1 MSLFQQPIR
10 WCGKANKGEM
20 RTILKYE
27 GVQDGVSHNLKNEFE
42 EVPSTSCV
50 PEIAGM
56 EEQEDLLDT
65 ESAQSNDKDGEE
77 DEVEKDADEGIP
89 QGSSAVE
96 LYLREIG
103 SVPLLTRE
111 GEVEVA
117 KQIEEGEIQVYESVL
132 SSTVALQYALELGD
146 KVANDELNVCHILLE
161 TVESDDSSSP
171 AAARDSEILHRKC
184 FLGKIA
190 KLRRLNRDIGAVQ
203 QKLRKRKLSLRRRAT
218 LEKEL
223 SSKRGRATQ
232 WLAALGLS
240 KIEIQ
245 RIAERL
251 KHSHFRLTEL
261 ERKIRGCR
269 KTEIRKG
276 ILSSIGSI
284 ENEMEVSKE
293 ALGVR
298 VGSILE
304 GERKADVAR
313 KMLTQA
319 NLRLVVSI
327 AKRYS
332 NSGLQFLD
340 LVQEGN
346 IGLMRAVEKFDYRL
360 GYRFSTYA
368 NWWIR
373 QAIRRDIFNSG
384 RTIRTPVHIIEERT
398 KLIRTFRDLIDRLG
412 REPLPEEIAKEMGLP
427 LKEIRRVM
435 KLEAEPVSLDAPS
448 GENGEGL
455 LSDFVED
462 KQVLKPLERAME
474 ANLCVKI
481 KKALATLP
489 PRQEVVLRLRF
500 GIGMPHDHTLKELAE
515 RFSLTRERIRQIEE
529 KALRKLRFPVG
540 SLKRA
545 EKLGEAPRTRT
556 L

>member
-1 MSLFQQPIR
+1 M
-10 WCGKANKGEM
+10 
-20 RTILKYE
+20 
-27 GVQDGVSHNLKNEFE
+27 
-42 EVPSTSCV
+42 
-50 PEIAGM
+50 
-56 EEQEDLLDT
+56 DT
-65 ESAQSNDKDGEE
+65 ESAQSNDKGEG
-77 DEVEKDADEGIP
+77 EKDELEKEAEKGIP
-89 QGSSAVE
+89 AGSSAVE

-132 SSTVALQYALELGD
+132 SSTVALQYTLELGD

-161 TVESDDSSSP
+161 TAESDDSSSP
-171 AAARDSEILHRKC
+171 AAARDSELLHRRR

-190 KLRRLNRDIGAVQ
+190 KLRRLNRDIGAAQ
-203 QKLRKRKLSLRRRAT
+203 QELRKRRLSLRRRAK
-218 LEKEL
+218 LDNEL
-223 SSKRGRATQ
+223 SRKRGRATQ
-232 WLAALGLS
+232 WLVALGLS

-251 KHSHFRLTEL
+251 KDSHSRLTEL
-261 ERKIRGCR
+261 ERKVRGCR
-269 KTEIRKG
+269 KTKIRKG
-276 ILSSIGSI
+276 ILSSIGAI
-284 ENEMEVSKE
+284 ENEMGTSREE
-293 ALGVR
+293 LGVR
-298 VGSILE
+298 VNSILE
-304 GERKADVAR
+304 GERKADVA
-313 KMLTQA
+313 KKLMTQA

-398 KLIRTFRDLIDRLG
+398 KLIRTFRDLLDRLG

-448 GENGEGL
+448 SENGEGL

-462 KQVLKPLERAME
+462 KQVLKPLERAIE

-481 KKALATLP
+481 KMALATLP

-529 KALRKLRFPVG
+529 KALRKLRFPIG

>member
-1 MSLFQQPIR
+1 MSLFQQPG
-10 WCGKANKGEM
+10 GKANKGEM
-20 RTILKYE
+20 GTTLKYK
-27 GVQDGVSHNLKNEFE
+27 GVQDGDSHGLQNGLE
-42 EVPSTSCV
+42 EGPSNSYV
-50 PEIAGM
+50 PEIGGM

-65 ESAQSNDKDGEE
+65 ESVQSNDKGEGEE
-77 DEVEKDADEGIP
+77 DELEKDADEGIP
-89 QGSSAVE
+89 AGSSTVE

-171 AAARDSEILHRKC
+171 AAARDSEIIHRKG

-190 KLRRLNRDIGAVQ
+190 KLRRLNRDMGTVHQ
-203 QKLRKRKLSLRRRAT
+203 ELRKRRLSLRRRT
-218 LEKEL
+218 KLEKEL
-223 SSKRGRATQ
+223 SGKRGRATQ
-232 WLAALGLS
+232 WLTALGLS

-251 KHSHFRLTEL
+251 KDSHSRLTEL
-261 ERKIRGCR
+261 ERKIQNSCR
-269 KTEIRKG
+269 RTKIRKE
-276 ILSSIGSI
+276 ILLSIGAI
-284 ENEMEVSKE
+284 ENEMETSRE
-293 ALGVR
+293 ELGVR
-298 VGSILE
+298 VNSILE
-304 GERKADVAR
+304 GERKADEA
-313 KMLTQA
+313 KKWMTQA
-319 NLRLVVSI
+319 NLRMVVSI

-398 KLIRTFRDLIDRLG
+398 KLIRTFRDLLDRLG

-435 KLEAEPVSLDAPS
+435 KLEVEPVSLDAPS

-455 LSDFVED
+455 ISDFVED
-462 KQVLKPLERAME
+462 KQILKPLERAME

-489 PRQEVVLRLRF
+489 PRQEVILRLRF

-529 KALRKLRFPVG
+529 KALRKLRFPIG

-545 EKLGEAPRTRT
+545 EKPGEAPRTRT

>member
-1 MSLFQQPIR
+1 
-10 WCGKANKGEM
+10 M
-20 RTILKYE
+20 RTRHKYD
-27 GVQDGVSHNLKNEFE
+27 GAQNGVSQNMNNGLE
-42 EVPSTSCV
+42 EIPSTLGV
-50 PEIAGM
+50 VEIGEM
-56 EEQEDLLDT
+56 EEQEKLLDN
-65 ESAQSNDKDGEE
+65 ESAGSNGKSEGEE
-77 DEVEKDADEGIP
+77 DELEIEADEGIP
-89 QGSSAVE
+89 AGSSTVE

-117 KQIEEGEIQVYESVL
+117 KRIEEGEVQVYESVL
-132 SSTVALQYALELGD
+132 SSTVALQYALQLGD
-146 KVANDELNVCHILLE
+146 KVANDELNVCQILLE
-161 TVESDDSSSP
+161 TVEGDESSNP
-171 AAARDSEILHRKC
+171 AAARDSEIIHRKG
-184 FLGKIA
+184 FLGQIA

-203 QKLRKRKLSLRRRAT
+203 REMRKSRLSLRRSAK

-223 SSKRGRATQ
+223 SRKKGRATQ
-232 WLAALGLS
+232 WLTALGLS

-245 RIAERL
+245 RIAENL
-251 KHSHFRLTEL
+251 KASHSRLTEP
-261 ERKIRGCR
+261 ERKVRGGR
-269 KTEIRKG
+269 RTNIRKE
-276 ILSSIGSI
+276 ILSSVGAIA
-284 ENEMEVSKE
+284 NEMETSKE
-293 ALGVR
+293 ELGVR
-298 VGSILE
+298 VNSILE
-304 GERKADVAR
+304 GERKADVA
-313 KMLTQA
+313 KKQLTQA

-327 AKRYS
+327 AKRYA

-384 RTIRTPVHIIEERT
+384 RTIRIPVHIIEERT
-398 KLIRTFRDLIDRLG
+398 KLVRTFRDLIDRLG
-412 REPLPEEIAKEMGLP
+412 REPLPEEIAEEMGLP

-435 KLEAEPVSLDAPS
+435 KLEAEPVSLDAPT

-462 KQVLKPLERAME
+462 KQALKPLERAME
-474 ANLCVKI
+474 ANLGVKI

-500 GIGMPHDHTLKELAE
+500 GIGMPRDHTLKELAE

-529 KALRKLRFPVG
+529 KALRKLRFPMS

-545 EKLGEAPRTRT
+545 GKLGEAPRTRPV
-556 L
+556 

>member
-1 MSLFQQPIR
+1 MGI
-10 WCGKANKGEM
+10 
-20 RTILKYE
+20 TIKNE
-27 GVQDGVSHNLKNEFE
+27 GGQDGVSHGSGSGIE
-42 EVPSTSCV
+42 EVPSSLCAPDLAV
-50 PEIAGM
+50 M
-56 EEQEDLLDT
+56 EDQEDLLDVGP
-65 ESAQSNDKDGEE
+65 AQSNGKGESEE
-77 DEVEKDADEGIP
+77 DELEKDPDEGIP
-89 QGSSAVE
+89 PGSSTVE

-111 GEVEVA
+111 GEVAVA
-117 KQIEEGEIQVYESVL
+117 KQIEEGEIQIHTAVL
-132 SSTVALQYALELGD
+132 SSMVALQCALELGD
-146 KVANDELNVCHILLE
+146 KIANDELNVCHVLME
-161 TVESDDSSSP
+161 TADSDDSTS
-171 AAARDSEILHRKC
+171 AAYSGDHEISHRKR
-184 FLGKIA
+184 FLATIA
-190 KLRRLNRDIGAVQ
+190 KLRRLNRDIVAAQRESRRGRISV
-203 QKLRKRKLSLRRRAT
+203 RRRVQF
-218 LEKEL
+218 EKEL
-223 SSKRGRATQ
+223 TRKRARATQ
-232 WLAALGLS
+232 WIAALGLS

-251 KHSHFRLTEL
+251 KDYHYRLTEQ
-261 ERKIRGCR
+261 EK
-269 KTEIRKG
+269 KTQDCKKTSSRNE
-276 ILSSIGSI
+276 ILSTIGAI
-284 ENEMEVSKE
+284 EDQLKSSREELE
-293 ALGVR
+293 VR
-298 VGSILE
+298 VSTILE
-304 GERKADVAR
+304 GERKADAAKKR
-313 KMLTQA
+313 LTQA

-327 AKRYS
+327 AKRYA

-384 RTIRTPVHIIEERT
+384 RTIRIPVHVIEERT
-398 KLIRTFRDLIDRLG
+398 KLIRTFRSLIERLG
-412 REPLPEEIAKEMGLP
+412 REPSPEEIANEMGLS
-427 LKEIRRVM
+427 LKEVRRVM

-462 KQVLKPLERAME
+462 KHALKPLERAME
-474 ANLCVKI
+474 ANLGVKI

-500 GIGMPHDHTLKELAE
+500 GIGMARDHTLKELAE

-529 KALRKLRFPVG
+529 KALRKLRFPIS
-540 SLKRA
+540 SLKRV
-545 EKLGEAPRTRT
+545 GRFGGTPRTRT

>member
-1 MSLFQQPIR
+1 MNVGS
-10 WCGKANKGEM
+10 
-20 RTILKYE
+20 
-27 GVQDGVSHNLKNEFE
+27 E
-42 EVPSTSCV
+42 EVPSTFGV
-50 PEIAGM
+50 PEIGEM
-56 EEQEDLLDT
+56 EDQENLLDN
-65 ESAQSNDKDGEE
+65 ESAGSNGKSEGEE
-77 DEVEKDADEGIP
+77 DELEIEVDEGIP
-89 QGSSAVE
+89 AGSSTVE

-117 KQIEEGEIQVYESVL
+117 KQIEEGEVQVYESVL
-132 SSTVALQYALELGD
+132 SSTVALHYALQLGD
-146 KVANDELNVCHILLE
+146 KVANDELNVCHILSE
-161 TVESDDSSSP
+161 TVESDDSSNP
-171 AAARDSEILHRKC
+171 KAAGDSEIIHRKS
-184 FLGKIA
+184 FLGQIA
-190 KLRRLNRDIGAVQ
+190 KLRRLNRDMGAVQ
-203 QKLRKRKLSLRRRAT
+203 REMRKSRLSLRRSAE
-218 LEKEL
+218 LDKEL
-223 SSKRGRATQ
+223 SKKKGRATQ
-232 WLAALGLS
+232 WLTAVGLS
-240 KIEIQ
+240 KNEIQ
-245 RIAERL
+245 RIAESL
-251 KHSHFRLTEL
+251 KASHSRLTEL
-261 ERKIRGCR
+261 VGKIQSCRRTKIR
-269 KTEIRKG
+269 KEM
-276 ILSSIGSI
+276 LSCIGAI
-284 ENEMEVSKE
+284 ENEMETSKE
-293 ALGVR
+293 ELEVR
-298 VGSILE
+298 VNSILE
-304 GERKADVAR
+304 GERKADVAKKR
-313 KMLTQA
+313 LTQA

-384 RTIRTPVHIIEERT
+384 RTIRIPVHVIEERT
-398 KLIRTFRDLIDRLG
+398 KLVRTFRDLIDRLG

-435 KLEAEPVSLDAPS
+435 KLEAEPISLDAPS

-455 LSDFVED
+455 LSEFVED
-462 KQVLKPLERAME
+462 KQALKPLERAME
-474 ANLCVKI
+474 ANLGVKI

-500 GIGMPHDHTLKELAE
+500 GIGMPRDHTLKELAE

-545 EKLGEAPRTRT
+545 GKLGVAPRTRPV
-556 L
+556 

>member
-1 MSLFQQPIR
+1 MNNGL
-10 WCGKANKGEM
+10 
-20 RTILKYE
+20 
-27 GVQDGVSHNLKNEFE
+27 E
-42 EVPSTSCV
+42 EAPSTFGV
-50 PEIAGM
+50 PEIGEM
-56 EEQEDLLDT
+56 EEQENLLDN
-65 ESAQSNDKDGEE
+65 ESAGSNGKSEGVE
-77 DEVEKDADEGIP
+77 DELEIDADEGIP
-89 QGSSAVE
+89 AGSSTVE

-103 SVPLLTRE
+103 SVPLLKRE

-132 SSTVALQYALELGD
+132 SSTVALQYALQLGD

-161 TVESDDSSSP
+161 TVESDDSSNP
-171 AAARDSEILHRKC
+171 AAARDSEIIHRKG
-184 FLGKIA
+184 FLGQIA
-190 KLRRLNRDIGAVQ
+190 KLRRLNRDMGAVQ
-203 QKLRKRKLSLRRRAT
+203 REMRKSRLSLRRRSK

-223 SSKRGRATQ
+223 SRKKGRATQ
-232 WLAALGLS
+232 WLTALGLS

-251 KHSHFRLTEL
+251 KASHSRLTEL
-261 ERKIRGCR
+261 ESKIRGCR
-269 KTEIRKG
+269 RTKIRKE
-276 ILSSIGSI
+276 ILSSIAAI
-284 ENEMEVSKE
+284 ENEMETSKE
-293 ALGVR
+293 ELGVR
-298 VGSILE
+298 VNSILE
-304 GERKADVAR
+304 GERKADVA
-313 KMLTQA
+313 KKQLTQA

-327 AKRYS
+327 AKRYA

-384 RTIRTPVHIIEERT
+384 RTIRIPVHVIEERT
-398 KLIRTFRDLIDRLG
+398 KLVRTFRDLIDRLG

-462 KQVLKPLERAME
+462 KQALKPLERAME
-474 ANLCVKI
+474 ANLGVKI

-500 GIGMPHDHTLKELAE
+500 GIGMPRDHTLKELAE

-529 KALRKLRFPVG
+529 KALRKLRFPMG

-545 EKLGEAPRTRT
+545 GKLGEAPRTRPV
-556 L
+556 

>member
-1 MSLFQQPIR
+1 MGTRLKYDGAQNGASQNL
-10 WCGKANKGEM
+10 NKG
-20 RTILKYE
+20 L
-27 GVQDGVSHNLKNEFE
+27 E
-42 EVPSTSCV
+42 EIPSTFGV
-50 PEIAGM
+50 PEIGEM
-56 EEQEDLLDT
+56 EEQENLLDN
-65 ESAQSNDKDGEE
+65 ESAGSNGKSEGVE
-77 DEVEKDADEGIP
+77 DELEIEADEGIP
-89 QGSSAVE
+89 ARSSTVE

-132 SSTVALQYALELGD
+132 SSTVALQYALQLGD
-146 KVANDELNVCHILLE
+146 KVANDELNVCHILLG
-161 TVESDDSSSP
+161 TVESDDSSNP
-171 AAARDSEILHRKC
+171 AAARDSEIIHRKG

-190 KLRRLNRDIGAVQ
+190 KLRRLNRDMGAVQ
-203 QKLRKRKLSLRRRAT
+203 REMRKSRLSLRRRAE
-218 LEKEL
+218 LEKEITR
-223 SSKRGRATQ
+223 KNGRATQ
-232 WLAALGLS
+232 WLRALGLS
-240 KIEIQ
+240 KIELQ

-251 KHSHFRLTEL
+251 KDSHSRLTEL
-261 ERKIRGCR
+261 ESKIRGCR
-269 KTEIRKG
+269 GTKIRKE
-276 ILSSIGSI
+276 ILSSTEAI
-284 ENEMEVSKE
+284 ENEMETSKE
-293 ALGVR
+293 ELGVR
-298 VGSILE
+298 VNSILE
-304 GERKADVAR
+304 GERKADVA
-313 KMLTQA
+313 KKQLTQA

-327 AKRYS
+327 AKRYA

-384 RTIRTPVHIIEERT
+384 RTIRIPVHVIEERT
-398 KLIRTFRDLIDRLG
+398 KLVRTFRDLLDRLG
-412 REPLPEEIAKEMGLP
+412 REPLPEEIAKEMGLS
-427 LKEIRRVM
+427 LKEIRKVM
-435 KLEAEPVSLDAPS
+435 KLEAEPVSLDAPT

-462 KQVLKPLERAME
+462 KQALKPLERAME
-474 ANLCVKI
+474 ANLGVKI

-500 GIGMPHDHTLKELAE
+500 GIGMPRDHTLKELAE

-545 EKLGEAPRTRT
+545 GKLGVAPRTRPV
-556 L
+556 